1 MIKVGLFLSTNFGG
15 DEPIQLRFRDALE
28 QVRLA
33 RDVGFASIA
42 IGQHFLTEYQKLQPV
57 PMLARLAP
65 ESGDMRLIVGVLL
78 VPFFNPVYVAEEM
91 ATLDVVTEGRLVLGV
106 GVGYRDVE
114 FEAFGVRKTDR
125 AERFMESLE
134 IVKRLWTAGE
144 ASFEGRHFRL
154 PAVRPVTR
162 PWQKPHPP
170 VWVAAQNDAGV
181 RRAAAVG
188 DALFLNPQAN
198 LATLARQARLFA
210 DTRRAAGLPAA
221 AELACMK
228 EVYVAPDMD
237 TALREGRPYIE
248 EKLRMYA
255 RWGQHRELPAE
266 SAGFPALGFDD
277 LRRDR
282 AIVGDPAHCA
292 AELRRYHDEVGITHF
307 SVVLNWP
314 GMEHRRIMR
323 AIELVG
329 ARVLPA
335 LAGASRA

>member
-15 DEPIQLRFRDALE
+15 DEPIQLRYRDALE
-28 QVRLA
+28 QVRVA
-33 RDVGFASIA
+33 RDYGFASIA

-91 ATLDVVTEGRLVLGV
+91 ATLDVVTEGRLILGV

-114 FEAFGVRKTDR
+114 FEAFGVRKTER
-125 AERFMESLE
+125 GARFAEALE
-134 IVKRLWTAGE
+134 VVKRLWTRE
-144 ASFEGRHFRL
+144 ETSFEGRHFRL
-154 PAVRPVTR
+154 PPVRPVTR
-162 PWQKPHPP
+162 PFQKPHPP
-170 VWVAAQNDAGV
+170 IWVAAQNDAGV
-181 RRAAAVG
+181 RRAATVG
-188 DALFLNPQAN
+188 DVLFMNPQATI
-198 LATLARQARLFA
+198 ATLARQAGLFA
-210 DTRRAAGLPAA
+210 ETRREAGRPPAP
-221 AELACMK
+221 ELACMK
-228 EVYVAPDMD
+228 EVYIAPDMD

-266 SAGFPALGFDD
+266 SAGFPTLGFDD

-282 AIVGDPAHCA
+282 AIVGDPEHCA
-292 AELRRYHDEVGITHF
+292 AELKRYRDEVGISHF

-314 GMEHRRIMR
+314 GMEPWRILR
-323 AIELVG
+323 SIQLVG
-329 ARVLPA
+329 ERVLPA
-335 LAGASRA
+335 LR